1 MEKLLEKQ
9 IIKGLKN
16 KEEWAAD
23 KLLEHYGQNIYA
35 LAYKFT
41 KNEHDAK
48 DLTQEILIKVLQKI
62 HKFKGESKLGTWIY
76 RLAYNHCLDFLKTNQ
91 KHSEALKN
99 SSTSTEEVPRKANDP
114 HGIMEN
120 KEKYLNLFKALE
132 KLEDKYRNIIILKEF
147 RGLTYEQIG
156 KHLDIPEGSV
166 KSSLYRARR
175 KLAKL
180 YLSLEQ

>member
-1 MEKLLEKQ
+1 MEKLIEKK

-23 KLLEHYGQNIYA
+23 KLLEYYGHNIYA

-48 DLTQEILIKVLQKI
+48 DVTQEILIKVLEKI
-62 HKFKGESKLGTWIY
+62 HSFKGESKLGTWIY
-76 RLAYNHCLDFLKTNQ
+76 RLAYNYCLDFLKTSQ
-91 KHSEALKN
+91 KHSDALKN
-99 SSTSTEEVPRKANDP
+99 VPISTEKVVNDP
-114 HGIMEN
+114 HRIMEN
-120 KEKYLNLFKALE
+120 KDKYLNLFKALG

-156 KHLDIPEGSV
+156 HHLDIPKGSV
-166 KSSLYRARR
+166 KSSLYRARK
-175 KLAKL
+175 KLAEL
-180 YLSLEQ
+180 HSTLEQ